1 MRFTRPGSLPGGEV
15 FRPHIL
21 EDTLANPAPY
31 PPRKAQAHRTVPPRA
46 PVPPKQPPKQPIAV
60 ATTGPMM
67 FEGVLTVKWIS
78 GRNGDFA
85 VGDLKTSIDATFKI
99 KDSLL
104 DQFEEGSYAGRFW
117 ISAIYPTSYA
127 ANGRITVEVRATLV
141 DLQITDESE
150 APPAAPTLSEPDPV
164 DEAPPPAA
172 VRAQAPHPS
181 MPSKQQSAV
190 SKGEGDAKLF
200 GAELFDLVD
209 QRLVLKLDP
218 TIGDRMVLRQ
228 QRDRLKALG
237 YSFDAM
243 TQQWLPPQ

>member
-1 MRFTRPGSLPGGEV
+1 
-15 FRPHIL
+15 
-21 EDTLANPAPY
+21 
-31 PPRKAQAHRTVPPRA
+31 
-46 PVPPKQPPKQPIAV
+46 
-60 ATTGPMM
+60 M

-141 DLQITDESE
+141 DLQITTESE
-150 APPAAPTLSEPDPV
+150 SPPAAPTLSEPDPV

-172 VRAQAPHPS
+172 VKAPT
-181 MPSKQQSAV
+181 PSKSKPAKQQAATQ
-190 SKGEGDAKLF
+190 EGHDDATLF
-200 GAELFDLVD
+200 GAELFELVD

-218 TIGDRMVLRQ
+218 TIGDRVVFRQ

-237 YSFDAM
+237 YSFDAKS
-243 TQQWLPPQ
+243 QQWLPPQ